1 MKLNN
6 FIYCGTETITI
17 NISVAFGLVNVII
30 AVQFHIKVFMRTTV
44 DMLFVYGGNTDEVIP
59 SISA

>member
-17 NISVAFGLVNVII
+17 NICVAFGLVNVII